1 MANLVWDNLDN
12 IIPLGTSQGQRIRR
26 IVDLAQPAWIPS
38 AWKSSHCFLNKATNA
53 FHFQSTQKV
62 VRWTVQRICQ
72 TGRNLIWIAPGAD
85 LAAPMVPG
93 SPVFCEA
100 LEYTLLGSVAEA
112 ESKRF
117 RNQTD
122 YFRNA
127 HVDQFSAPV
136 ITGVGEQGQ
145 DLAIE
150 HNEAQHRFC
159 FVEKTELTT
168 SQECGAG
175 PGKTD

>member
-1 MANLVWDNLDN
+1 
-12 IIPLGTSQGQRIRR
+12 
-26 IVDLAQPAWIPS
+26 
-38 AWKSSHCFLNKATNA
+38 
-53 FHFQSTQKV
+53 
-62 VRWTVQRICQ
+62 
-72 TGRNLIWIAPGAD
+72 
-85 LAAPMVPG
+85 MVPEVQFLRSASAHYWAG
-93 SPVFCEA
+93 EQ
-100 LEYTLLGSVAEA
+100 GA

-168 SQECGAG
+168 SQERGAG